1 MKDLTVFHSCKF
13 YLMSALQSSQEILTI
28 VEVTELTGF
37 SRTSIWRLR
46 KSGQLPTYK
55 VNYRP
60 YFKRSDVMELI
71 ESARVEID
79 QEESYQAA

>member
-1 MKDLTVFHSCKF
+1 MSDLQPT
-13 YLMSALQSSQEILTI
+13 QEILTT

-46 KSGQLPTYK
+46 KSGQLPTFK

-60 YFKRSDVMELI
+60 YFKRSDVMNLI
-71 ESARVEID
+71 ESARVEIPPS
-79 QEESYQAA
+79 EPSQAA